1 MATRRSRLQIRPNLG
16 PRVVTKPPQSDNE
29 KAKEKSQESIKSPI
43 RSISNTSKNLTK
55 DPEPNENKKPD
66 KNVVE
71 VQTTHDEVKSKDK
84 TKPEVE
90 EEVMSPKGQKPQYT
104 ALRAKIKAKPN
115 LSLAGKPKRTTEDSQ
130 PKCPSSPLKSPRP
143 NIPTPSLKS
152 PPPRPSFPSCPSPVK
167 HIPSVSRTDITKSTE
182 DKEEKSEKPK
192 QTRRHTKVD
201 IPKDAPLDKTSMKM
215 SDLIF
220 WNPNRNFMSTQN
232 KPEKSAKTANKM
244 DEEEPVVNPLLQATE
259 EEAKVDEGEEEPG
272 EGEGEGEEE
281 EAMPVPQVK
290 IGPDGSLIINEES
303 LVVNT
308 KKTVVEEETEAI
320 DESENTTTYA
330 SFRKP
335 QVRQIWSKQ
344 ETEKFY
350 YALSSIGTDFTLMLK
365 VFPNKTRADLKK
377 KFVKEDREN
386 RSKIEKAFRE
396 RKPFDMEVFKQLD
409 EMVEKEKQDK
419 QKEKEKAR
427 KSRGKNVESV
437 DDKASTSSSTV
448 SVRRSKRKTAERGK
462 YFDYSDDEIEDDEE
476 DFVREKPTPAKHPKW
491 TSKKTAQGAK
501 GGNSVAGQYSALKE
515 SEIAQA
521 IGDADEVNS
530 GQGPLILVYNKPED
544 PAGETVIHVYRLQ
557 PQFSHLVENSN
568 GQPIIV
574 DGSDFQLMEDS
585 GQKSKSILTLQG
597 KTSESALR
605 GASELPSQFMAS
617 DSDQVTEVN
626 ISEGGKSDEPQ
637 PQVFIPQ
644 NVMTLANEISQ
655 GLPQEQEISSSE
667 GFSGV
672 HQDSS
677 GENFVNEQVV
687 EEQGPVQVE
696 TEVNFQPVT
705 VKELMETESWSDGA
719 VNTGRLVEQKVCVEQ
734 ISTYIDVNITKEDT

>member
-16 PRVVTKPPQSDNE
+16 PRVGTKPPQADSE
-29 KAKEKSQESIKSPI
+29 KAKEKSQDTIKSPV
-43 RSISNTSKNLTK
+43 RSISNITKNLTK

-71 VQTTHDEVKSKDK
+71 VQTTLDEVKCKDK
-84 TKPEVE
+84 INTEDE
-90 EEVMSPKGQKPQYT
+90 EAVGSPKGQKPQYT

-115 LSLAGKPKRTTEDSQ
+115 LSLAGKPRRTTEDPQ

-143 NIPTPSLKS
+143 IIPTPSLKS
-152 PPPRPSFPSCPSPVK
+152 PTPRPNYPSCPSPVK
-167 HIPSVSRTDITKSTE
+167 HVPNVPRTDITKSTE
-182 DKEEKSEKPK
+182 DKEEKTEKPK

-220 WNPNRNFMSTQN
+220 WNPNRNFMSIQN
-232 KPEKSAKTANKM
+232 KPEKSTKTANKKD
-244 DEEEPVVNPLLQATE
+244 DEEPIVNPLLQATE
-259 EEAKVDEGEEEPG
+259 EEARVDEGEEEPG
-272 EGEGEGEEE
+272 EGEGEE

-308 KKTVVEEETEAI
+308 NKPVVEEDTEAI
-320 DESENTTTYA
+320 DETENTTTYA

-386 RSKIEKAFRE
+386 RLKIEKAFRE

-409 EMVEKEKQDK
+409 ELVEKEKQDK
-419 QKEKEKAR
+419 QKEKRKAR
-427 KSRGKNVESV
+427 KSRGKNVESM
-437 DDKASTSSSTV
+437 DDKSSTSSTT
-448 SVRRSKRKTAERGK
+448 SVRRSKRKTAGSGK
-462 YFDYSDDEIEDDEE
+462 YFDYSNDEMEDDEE
-476 DFVREKPTPAKHPKW
+476 DFVKEKPTPAKHPKW
-491 TSKKTAQGAK
+491 NTKKTGQGAK
-501 GGNSVAGQYSALKE
+501 GGNSVAGQYSALNE

-521 IGDADEVNS
+521 IGDTNEVNS

-574 DGSDFQLMEDS
+574 DGNNFQLMEDS
-585 GQKSKSILTLQG
+585 GQKSQSIMTLQG

-605 GASELPSQFMAS
+605 GVSELPPQFLAS
-617 DSDQVTEVN
+617 DTDQVTEVD
-626 ISEGGKSDEPQ
+626 ISEDGAPGEPQ

-655 GLPQEQEISSSE
+655 CPSQEQEITLSE
-667 GFSGV
+667 EFSQV

-677 GENFVNEQVV
+677 DEKFVSGQV
-687 EEQGPVQVE
+687 EEAQGPVQLE

-705 VKELMETESWSDGA
+705 VRELMETGSWNNGA
-719 VNTGRLVEQKVCVEQ
+719 VNTGKVIEQRVCVEQ
-734 ISTYIDVNITKEDT
+734 ISTYIDVNIIKEDT

>member
-16 PRVVTKPPQSDNE
+16 PRVGTKPPQADSE
-29 KAKEKSQESIKSPI
+29 KAKEKSQETIKSPV
-43 RSISNTSKNLTK
+43 RSLSNITKNLTK
-55 DPEPNENKKPD
+55 DPEPNENQKPD

-71 VQTTHDEVKSKDK
+71 VQTTHNEVKCKDK
-84 TKPEVE
+84 INTEVE
-90 EEVMSPKGQKPQYT
+90 ETVGSPKGQKPQYT

-115 LSLAGKPKRTTEDSQ
+115 LSLAGKPRRTTEDPQ

-143 NIPTPSLKS
+143 SIPTPSLKS
-152 PPPRPSFPSCPSPVK
+152 PPPRPNYPSCPSPVK
-167 HIPSVSRTDITKSTE
+167 HVPNVPRTDIAKSTE
-182 DKEEKSEKPK
+182 DKEERTEKPK
-192 QTRRHTKVD
+192 QTRKHTKVD

-232 KPEKSAKTANKM
+232 KPEKSTKTANKK

-259 EEAKVDEGEEEPG
+259 EEARVDEGEEELG
-272 EGEGEGEEE
+272 EGEVEGEE

-308 KKTVVEEETEAI
+308 KKPVVEEDTEAI
-320 DESENTTTYA
+320 DETENTTTYA

-386 RSKIEKAFRE
+386 RLKIEKAFRE

-409 EMVEKEKQDK
+409 ELVEKEKQDK
-419 QKEKEKAR
+419 QKEKQKAR
-427 KSRGKNVESV
+427 KSRGKHVESV
-437 DDKASTSSSTV
+437 DDKSSTSSTT
-448 SVRRSKRKTAERGK
+448 SVRRSKRKTAGQGK
-462 YFDYSDDEIEDDEE
+462 YFDYSNDEMEDDEE
-476 DFVREKPTPAKHPKW
+476 DFVKEKPTPAKHPKW
-491 TSKKTAQGAK
+491 NSKKTGQGAK
-501 GGNSVAGQYSALKE
+501 GGNTAAGQYSALNE
-515 SEIAQA
+515 LEIAQA
-521 IGDADEVNS
+521 IGDANEVNS

-574 DGSDFQLMEDS
+574 DGNDFQLMEDS
-585 GQKSKSILTLQG
+585 GQKSQSIMTLQG

-605 GASELPSQFMAS
+605 GASELPPQFLAS
-617 DSDQVTEVN
+617 DTDQVTEVD
-626 ISEGGKSDEPQ
+626 ISEDGAPSEPQ

-655 GLPQEQEISSSE
+655 CQSQEQEISLSE
-667 GFSGV
+667 EFSEV
-672 HQDSS
+672 HQDSID
-677 GENFVNEQVV
+677 EKFVSEQVE
-687 EEQGPVQVE
+687 EEQGPVQLE
-696 TEVNFQPVT
+696 AEVNFQPVT
-705 VKELMETESWSDGA
+705 VKELMETGSWNNGA
-719 VNTGRLVEQKVCVEQ
+719 VNTGKVIEQKVCVEQ
-734 ISTYIDVNITKEDT
+734 ISTYIDVNIIKEDT

>member
-16 PRVVTKPPQSDNE
+16 PRVGTKPPQADNE
-29 KAKEKSQESIKSPI
+29 KAKEKSQETIKSPV
-43 RSISNTSKNLTK
+43 RSLSNITKNLTK
-55 DPEPNENKKPD
+55 DPEPNENQKPD

-71 VQTTHDEVKSKDK
+71 VQTTHNEVKCKDK
-84 TKPEVE
+84 INTEVE
-90 EEVMSPKGQKPQYT
+90 EAIGSPKGQKPQYT

-115 LSLAGKPKRTTEDSQ
+115 LSLAGKPRRTTEDTQ

-143 NIPTPSLKS
+143 SIHTPSLKS
-152 PPPRPSFPSCPSPVK
+152 PPPRPNYPSCPSPVK
-167 HIPSVSRTDITKSTE
+167 HVPNVPRTDITKSTE
-182 DKEEKSEKPK
+182 DKEERTEKPK
-192 QTRRHTKVD
+192 QTRKHTKVD

-232 KPEKSAKTANKM
+232 KPEKSTKTANKK

-259 EEAKVDEGEEEPG
+259 EEARVDEGEEEPV
-272 EGEGEGEEE
+272 EGEVEGEE

-308 KKTVVEEETEAI
+308 KKPVVEEDTDAI
-320 DESENTTTYA
+320 DETENTTTYA

-335 QVRQIWSKQ
+335 QTRQIWSKQ

-386 RSKIEKAFRE
+386 RLKIEKAFRE

-409 EMVEKEKQDK
+409 ELVEKEKQDK
-419 QKEKEKAR
+419 QKEKQKAR

-437 DDKASTSSSTV
+437 NDKSSTSSTTT
-448 SVRRSKRKTAERGK
+448 VRRSKRKTAGSGK
-462 YFDYSDDEIEDDEE
+462 YFDYSNDAMEDDEE
-476 DFVREKPTPAKHPKW
+476 DFVKEKPTPAKHPKW
-491 TSKKTAQGAK
+491 NSKKTGQGAK
-501 GGNSVAGQYSALKE
+501 GGNTVAGQYSALNE

-521 IGDADEVNS
+521 IGNANEVNS

-574 DGSDFQLMEDS
+574 DGNDFQLMEDS
-585 GQKSKSILTLQG
+585 GQKSQSIMTLQG

-605 GASELPSQFMAS
+605 GVSELPPQFLAS
-617 DSDQVTEVN
+617 DTDQVTEVD
-626 ISEGGKSDEPQ
+626 ISEDGAPGEPQ

-644 NVMTLANEISQ
+644 NVMTLANEVSQ
-655 GLPQEQEISSSE
+655 CPSQEQEISLSE
-667 GFSGV
+667 EFSEV

-677 GENFVNEQVV
+677 DEKFVSEQVD
-687 EEQGPVQVE
+687 EEQVPVQLE
-696 TEVNFQPVT
+696 AEVNFQPVT
-705 VKELMETESWSDGA
+705 VKELMETGSWNNGA
-719 VNTGRLVEQKVCVEQ
+719 VNTGKVVEQKVCVEQ
-734 ISTYIDVNITKEDT
+734 ISTYIDVNIIKEDT

>member
-16 PRVVTKPPQSDNE
+16 PRVGTKPPQADNE
-29 KAKEKSQESIKSPI
+29 KAKEKSQETIKSPV
-43 RSISNTSKNLTK
+43 RSLSNITKNLTK
-55 DPEPNENKKPD
+55 DPEPNENQKPD

-71 VQTTHDEVKSKDK
+71 VQTTHNEVKCKDK
-84 TKPEVE
+84 INTEVE
-90 EEVMSPKGQKPQYT
+90 EAIGSPKGQKPQYT

-115 LSLAGKPKRTTEDSQ
+115 LSLAGKPRRTTEDTQ

-143 NIPTPSLKS
+143 SIHTPSLKS
-152 PPPRPSFPSCPSPVK
+152 PPPRPNYPSCPSPVK
-167 HIPSVSRTDITKSTE
+167 HVPNVPRTDITKSTE
-182 DKEEKSEKPK
+182 DKEERTEKPK
-192 QTRRHTKVD
+192 QTRKHTKVD

-232 KPEKSAKTANKM
+232 KPEKSTKTANKK

-259 EEAKVDEGEEEPG
+259 EEARVDEGEEEPV
-272 EGEGEGEEE
+272 EGEVEGEE

-308 KKTVVEEETEAI
+308 KKPVVEEDTDAI
-320 DESENTTTYA
+320 DETENTTTYA

-335 QVRQIWSKQ
+335 QTRQIWSKQ

-386 RSKIEKAFRE
+386 RLKIEKAFRE

-409 EMVEKEKQDK
+409 ELVEKEKQDK
-419 QKEKEKAR
+419 QKEKQKAR

-437 DDKASTSSSTV
+437 NDKSSTSSTTT
-448 SVRRSKRKTAERGK
+448 VRRSKRKTAGSGK
-462 YFDYSDDEIEDDEE
+462 YFDYSNDAMEDDVE
-476 DFVREKPTPAKHPKW
+476 DFVKEKPTPAKHPKW
-491 TSKKTAQGAK
+491 NSKKTGQGAK
-501 GGNSVAGQYSALKE
+501 GGNTVAGQYSALNE

-521 IGDADEVNS
+521 IGNANEVNS

-574 DGSDFQLMEDS
+574 DGNDFQLMEDS
-585 GQKSKSILTLQG
+585 GQKSQSIMTLQG

-605 GASELPSQFMAS
+605 GVSELPPQFLAS
-617 DSDQVTEVN
+617 DTDQVTEVD
-626 ISEGGKSDEPQ
+626 ISEDGAPGEPQ

-655 GLPQEQEISSSE
+655 CPSQEQEISLSE
-667 GFSGV
+667 EFSEV

-677 GENFVNEQVV
+677 DEKFVSEQVD
-687 EEQGPVQVE
+687 EEQVPVQLE
-696 TEVNFQPVT
+696 AEVNFQPVT
-705 VKELMETESWSDGA
+705 VKELMETGSWNNGA
-719 VNTGRLVEQKVCVEQ
+719 VNTGKVVEQKVCVEQ
-734 ISTYIDVNITKEDT
+734 ISTYIDVNIIKEDT

>member
-16 PRVVTKPPQSDNE
+16 PRVGTKPPQADSE
-29 KAKEKSQESIKSPI
+29 KAKEKSQDTIKSPV
-43 RSISNTSKNLTK
+43 RSLSNITKNLTK

-66 KNVVE
+66 KNFVE
-71 VQTTHDEVKSKDK
+71 VQTTLDEVKCKDK
-84 TKPEVE
+84 INTEDE
-90 EEVMSPKGQKPQYT
+90 EAVGSPKGQKPQYT

-115 LSLAGKPKRTTEDSQ
+115 LSLAGKPRRTTEDPQ

-143 NIPTPSLKS
+143 IIPTPSLKS
-152 PPPRPSFPSCPSPVK
+152 PTPRPNYPSCPSPVK
-167 HIPSVSRTDITKSTE
+167 HVPNVPRTDITKSTE
-182 DKEEKSEKPK
+182 DKEEKTEKPK

-220 WNPNRNFMSTQN
+220 WNPNRNFMSIQN
-232 KPEKSAKTANKM
+232 KPEKSTKTANKKE
-244 DEEEPVVNPLLQATE
+244 DEELIVNPLLQATE
-259 EEAKVDEGEEEPG
+259 EEARVDEGEEEPG
-272 EGEGEGEEE
+272 EGEGEE

-308 KKTVVEEETEAI
+308 NKPVVEEDTEAI
-320 DESENTTTYA
+320 DETENTTTYA

-386 RSKIEKAFRE
+386 RLKIEKAFRE

-409 EMVEKEKQDK
+409 ELVEKEKQDK
-419 QKEKEKAR
+419 QKEKRKAR
-427 KSRGKNVESV
+427 KSRGKNVESM
-437 DDKASTSSSTV
+437 DDKSSTSSTT
-448 SVRRSKRKTAERGK
+448 SVRRSKRKTAGSGK
-462 YFDYSDDEIEDDEE
+462 YFDYSNDEMEDDEE
-476 DFVREKPTPAKHPKW
+476 DFVKEKPTPAKHPKW
-491 TSKKTAQGAK
+491 NTKKTGQGAK
-501 GGNSVAGQYSALKE
+501 GGNSVAGQYSALNE

-521 IGDADEVNS
+521 IGDTNEVNS

-574 DGSDFQLMEDS
+574 DGNNFQLMEDS
-585 GQKSKSILTLQG
+585 GQKSQSIMTLQG

-605 GASELPSQFMAS
+605 GVSELPPQFLAS
-617 DSDQVTEVN
+617 DTDQVTEVD
-626 ISEGGKSDEPQ
+626 ISEDGAPSEPQ

-655 GLPQEQEISSSE
+655 CPSQEQEITLSE
-667 GFSGV
+667 EFSQV

-677 GENFVNEQVV
+677 DEKFVSGQV
-687 EEQGPVQVE
+687 EEAQGPVQLE

-705 VKELMETESWSDGA
+705 VRELMETGSWNNGA
-719 VNTGRLVEQKVCVEQ
+719 VNTGKVIEQKVCVEQ
-734 ISTYIDVNITKEDT
+734 ISTYIDVNIIKEDT

>member
-16 PRVVTKPPQSDNE
+16 PRVGTKPPQADSE
-29 KAKEKSQESIKSPI
+29 KAKEKSQDTIKSPV
-43 RSISNTSKNLTK
+43 RSLSNITKNLTK

-71 VQTTHDEVKSKDK
+71 VQTTLDEVKCKDK
-84 TKPEVE
+84 INTEDE
-90 EEVMSPKGQKPQYT
+90 EAVGSPKGQKPQYT

-115 LSLAGKPKRTTEDSQ
+115 LSLAGKPRRTTEDPQ

-143 NIPTPSLKS
+143 IIPTPSLKS
-152 PPPRPSFPSCPSPVK
+152 PTPRPNYPSCPSPVK
-167 HIPSVSRTDITKSTE
+167 HVPIVPRTDITKSTE
-182 DKEEKSEKPK
+182 DKEEKTEKPK

-220 WNPNRNFMSTQN
+220 WNPNRNFMSIQN
-232 KPEKSAKTANKM
+232 KPEKSTKTANKKE
-244 DEEEPVVNPLLQATE
+244 DEELIVNPLLQATE
-259 EEAKVDEGEEEPG
+259 EEARVDEGEEEPG
-272 EGEGEGEEE
+272 EGEGEE

-308 KKTVVEEETEAI
+308 NKPVVEEDTEAI
-320 DESENTTTYA
+320 DETENTTTYA

-386 RSKIEKAFRE
+386 RLKIEKAFRE

-409 EMVEKEKQDK
+409 ELVEKEKQDK
-419 QKEKEKAR
+419 QKEKQKAR
-427 KSRGKNVESV
+427 KSRGKNVESM
-437 DDKASTSSSTV
+437 DDKSSTSSTT
-448 SVRRSKRKTAERGK
+448 SVRRSKRKTAGSGK
-462 YFDYSDDEIEDDEE
+462 YFDYSNDEMEDDEE
-476 DFVREKPTPAKHPKW
+476 DFVKEKPTPAKHPKW
-491 TSKKTAQGAK
+491 NTKKTGQGAK
-501 GGNSVAGQYSALKE
+501 GGNSVAGQYSALNE

-521 IGDADEVNS
+521 IGDTNEVNS

-574 DGSDFQLMEDS
+574 DGNNFQLMEDS
-585 GQKSKSILTLQG
+585 GQKSQSIMTLQG

-605 GASELPSQFMAS
+605 GVSELPPQFLAS
-617 DSDQVTEVN
+617 DTDQVTEVD
-626 ISEGGKSDEPQ
+626 ISEDGAPGEPQ

-655 GLPQEQEISSSE
+655 CPSQEQEITLSE
-667 GFSGV
+667 EFSQV

-677 GENFVNEQVV
+677 DEKFVSGQV
-687 EEQGPVQVE
+687 EEAQGSVQLE

-705 VKELMETESWSDGA
+705 VRELMETGSWNNGA
-719 VNTGRLVEQKVCVEQ
+719 VNTGKVIEQRVCVEQ
-734 ISTYIDVNITKEDT
+734 ISTYIDVNIIKEDT

>member
-16 PRVVTKPPQSDNE
+16 PRVGTKPPQADSE
-29 KAKEKSQESIKSPI
+29 KAKEKSQDTIKSPV
-43 RSISNTSKNLTK
+43 RSLSNITKNLTK

-71 VQTTHDEVKSKDK
+71 VQTTLDEVKCKDK
-84 TKPEVE
+84 INTEDE
-90 EEVMSPKGQKPQYT
+90 EAVGSPKGQKPQYT

-115 LSLAGKPKRTTEDSQ
+115 LSLAGKPRRTTEDPQ

-143 NIPTPSLKS
+143 IIPTPSLKS
-152 PPPRPSFPSCPSPVK
+152 PTPRPNYPSCPSPVK
-167 HIPSVSRTDITKSTE
+167 HVPNVPRTDITKSTE
-182 DKEEKSEKPK
+182 DKEEKTEKPK

-220 WNPNRNFMSTQN
+220 WNPNRNFMSIQN
-232 KPEKSAKTANKM
+232 KPEKSTKTANKKE
-244 DEEEPVVNPLLQATE
+244 DEELIVNPLLQATE
-259 EEAKVDEGEEEPG
+259 EEARVDEGEEEPG
-272 EGEGEGEEE
+272 EGEGEE

-308 KKTVVEEETEAI
+308 NKPVVEEDTEAI
-320 DESENTTTYA
+320 DETENTTTYA

-386 RSKIEKAFRE
+386 RLKIEKAFRE

-409 EMVEKEKQDK
+409 ELVEKEKQDK
-419 QKEKEKAR
+419 QKEKQKAR
-427 KSRGKNVESV
+427 KSRGKNVESM
-437 DDKASTSSSTV
+437 DDKSSTSSTT
-448 SVRRSKRKTAERGK
+448 SVRRSKRKTAGSGK
-462 YFDYSDDEIEDDEE
+462 YFDYSNDEMEDDEE
-476 DFVREKPTPAKHPKW
+476 DFVKEKPTPAKHPKW
-491 TSKKTAQGAK
+491 NTKKTGQGAK
-501 GGNSVAGQYSALKE
+501 GGNSVAGQYSALNE

-521 IGDADEVNS
+521 IGDTNEVNS

-574 DGSDFQLMEDS
+574 DGNNFQLMEDS
-585 GQKSKSILTLQG
+585 GQKSQSIMTLQG

-605 GASELPSQFMAS
+605 GVSELPPQFLAS
-617 DSDQVTEVN
+617 DTDQVTEVD
-626 ISEGGKSDEPQ
+626 ISEDGAPGEPQ

-655 GLPQEQEISSSE
+655 CPSQEQEITLSE
-667 GFSGV
+667 EFSQV

-677 GENFVNEQVV
+677 DEKFVSGQV
-687 EEQGPVQVE
+687 EEAQGSVQLE

-705 VKELMETESWSDGA
+705 VRELMETGSWNNGA
-719 VNTGRLVEQKVCVEQ
+719 VNTGKVIEQKVCVEQ
-734 ISTYIDVNITKEDT
+734 ISTYIDVNIIKEDT

>member
-16 PRVVTKPPQSDNE
+16 PRVGTKPPQADNE
-29 KAKEKSQESIKSPI
+29 KAKEKSQETIKSPV
-43 RSISNTSKNLTK
+43 RSLSNITKNLTK
-55 DPEPNENKKPD
+55 DPEPNENQKPD

-71 VQTTHDEVKSKDK
+71 VQTTHNEVKCKDK
-84 TKPEVE
+84 INTEVE
-90 EEVMSPKGQKPQYT
+90 EAIGSPKGQKPQYT

-115 LSLAGKPKRTTEDSQ
+115 LSLAGKPRRTTEDTQ

-143 NIPTPSLKS
+143 SIHTPSLKS
-152 PPPRPSFPSCPSPVK
+152 PPPRPNYPSCPSPVK
-167 HIPSVSRTDITKSTE
+167 HVPNVPRTDITKSTE
-182 DKEEKSEKPK
+182 DKEERTEKPK
-192 QTRRHTKVD
+192 QTRKHTKVD
-201 IPKDAPLDKTSMKM
+201 ISKDAPLDKTSMKM

-232 KPEKSAKTANKM
+232 KPEKSTKTANKK

-259 EEAKVDEGEEEPG
+259 EEARVDEGEEEPV
-272 EGEGEGEEE
+272 EGEVEGEE

-308 KKTVVEEETEAI
+308 KKPVVEEDTDAI
-320 DESENTTTYA
+320 DETENTTTYA

-335 QVRQIWSKQ
+335 QTRQIWSKQ

-386 RSKIEKAFRE
+386 RLKIEKAFRE

-409 EMVEKEKQDK
+409 ELVEKEKQDK
-419 QKEKEKAR
+419 QKEKQKAR
-427 KSRGKNVESV
+427 KSKGKNVESV
-437 DDKASTSSSTV
+437 DDKSSTSSTTT
-448 SVRRSKRKTAERGK
+448 VRRSKRKTAGSGK
-462 YFDYSDDEIEDDEE
+462 YFDYSNDAMEDDEE
-476 DFVREKPTPAKHPKW
+476 DFVKEKPTPAKHPKW
-491 TSKKTAQGAK
+491 NSKKTGQGAK
-501 GGNSVAGQYSALKE
+501 GGNTVAGQYSALNE

-521 IGDADEVNS
+521 IGNANEVNS

-574 DGSDFQLMEDS
+574 DGNDFQLMEDS
-585 GQKSKSILTLQG
+585 GQKSQSIMTLQG

-605 GASELPSQFMAS
+605 GVSELPPQFLAS
-617 DSDQVTEVN
+617 DTDQVTEVD
-626 ISEGGKSDEPQ
+626 ISEDGAPGEPQ

-644 NVMTLANEISQ
+644 NVMTLANEVSQ
-655 GLPQEQEISSSE
+655 CPSQEQEISLSE
-667 GFSGV
+667 EFSEV

-677 GENFVNEQVV
+677 DEKFVSEQVD
-687 EEQGPVQVE
+687 EEQVPVQLE
-696 TEVNFQPVT
+696 AEVNFQPVT
-705 VKELMETESWSDGA
+705 VKELMETGSWNNGA
-719 VNTGRLVEQKVCVEQ
+719 VNTGKVVEQKVCVEQ
-734 ISTYIDVNITKEDT
+734 ISTYIDVNIIKEDT

>member
-16 PRVVTKPPQSDNE
+16 PRVGTKPPQADSE
-29 KAKEKSQESIKSPI
+29 KAKEKSQDTIKSPV
-43 RSISNTSKNLTK
+43 RSLSNITKNLTK

-66 KNVVE
+66 KNFVE
-71 VQTTHDEVKSKDK
+71 VQTTLDEVKCKDK
-84 TKPEVE
+84 INTEDE
-90 EEVMSPKGQKPQYT
+90 EAVGSPKGQKPQYT

-115 LSLAGKPKRTTEDSQ
+115 LSLAGKPRRTTEDSQ

-143 NIPTPSLKS
+143 IIPTPSLKS
-152 PPPRPSFPSCPSPVK
+152 PTPRPNYPSCPSPVK
-167 HIPSVSRTDITKSTE
+167 HVPNVPRTDITKSTE
-182 DKEEKSEKPK
+182 DKEEKTEKPK

-220 WNPNRNFMSTQN
+220 WNPNRNFMSIQN
-232 KPEKSAKTANKM
+232 KPEKSTKTANKKD
-244 DEEEPVVNPLLQATE
+244 DEELIVNPLLQATE
-259 EEAKVDEGEEEPG
+259 EEARVDEGEEEPG
-272 EGEGEGEEE
+272 EGEGEE

-308 KKTVVEEETEAI
+308 NKPVVEEDTEAI
-320 DESENTTTYA
+320 DETENTTTYA

-386 RSKIEKAFRE
+386 RLKIEKAFRE

-409 EMVEKEKQDK
+409 ELVEKEKQDK
-419 QKEKEKAR
+419 QKEKQKAR

-437 DDKASTSSSTV
+437 DDKSSTSSTT
-448 SVRRSKRKTAERGK
+448 SVRRSKRKTAGSGK
-462 YFDYSDDEIEDDEE
+462 YFDYSNDEMEDDEE
-476 DFVREKPTPAKHPKW
+476 DFVKEKPTPAKHPKW
-491 TSKKTAQGAK
+491 NTKKTGQGAK
-501 GGNSVAGQYSALKE
+501 GGNSVAGQYSALNE

-521 IGDADEVNS
+521 IGDTNEVNS

-574 DGSDFQLMEDS
+574 DGNNFQLMEDS
-585 GQKSKSILTLQG
+585 GQKSQSIMTLQG

-605 GASELPSQFMAS
+605 GVSELPPQFLAS
-617 DSDQVTEVN
+617 DTDQVTEVD
-626 ISEGGKSDEPQ
+626 ISEDGAPGEPQ

-655 GLPQEQEISSSE
+655 CPSQEQEITLSE
-667 GFSGV
+667 EFSQV

-677 GENFVNEQVV
+677 DEKFVSGQV
-687 EEQGPVQVE
+687 EEAQGSVQLE

-705 VKELMETESWSDGA
+705 VRELMETGSWNNGA
-719 VNTGRLVEQKVCVEQ
+719 VNTGNVIEQRVCVEQ
-734 ISTYIDVNITKEDT
+734 ISTYIDVNIIKEDT

>member
-16 PRVVTKPPQSDNE
+16 PRVGTKPPQADNE
-29 KAKEKSQESIKSPI
+29 KAKEKSQETIKSPV
-43 RSISNTSKNLTK
+43 RSLSNITKNLTK
-55 DPEPNENKKPD
+55 DPEPNENQKPD

-71 VQTTHDEVKSKDK
+71 VQTTHNEVKCKDK
-84 TKPEVE
+84 INTEVE
-90 EEVMSPKGQKPQYT
+90 EAIGSPKGQKPQYT

-115 LSLAGKPKRTTEDSQ
+115 LSLAGKPRRTTEDTQ

-143 NIPTPSLKS
+143 SIHTPSLKS
-152 PPPRPSFPSCPSPVK
+152 PPPRPNYPSCPSPVK
-167 HIPSVSRTDITKSTE
+167 HVPNVPRTDITKSTE
-182 DKEEKSEKPK
+182 DKEERTEKPK
-192 QTRRHTKVD
+192 QTRKHTKVD
-201 IPKDAPLDKTSMKM
+201 ISKDAPLDKTSMKM

-232 KPEKSAKTANKM
+232 KPEKSTKTANKK

-259 EEAKVDEGEEEPG
+259 EEARVDEGEEEPV
-272 EGEGEGEEE
+272 EGEVEGEE

-308 KKTVVEEETEAI
+308 KKPVVEEDTDAI
-320 DESENTTTYA
+320 DETENTTTYA

-335 QVRQIWSKQ
+335 QTRQIWSKQ

-386 RSKIEKAFRE
+386 RLKIEKAFRE

-409 EMVEKEKQDK
+409 ELVEKEKQDK
-419 QKEKEKAR
+419 QKEKQKAR

-437 DDKASTSSSTV
+437 DDKSSTSSTTT
-448 SVRRSKRKTAERGK
+448 VRRSKRKTAGSGK
-462 YFDYSDDEIEDDEE
+462 YFDYSNDAMEDDEE
-476 DFVREKPTPAKHPKW
+476 DFVKEKPTPAKHPKW
-491 TSKKTAQGAK
+491 NSKKTGQGAK
-501 GGNSVAGQYSALKE
+501 GGNTVAGQYSALNE

-521 IGDADEVNS
+521 IGNANEVNS

-574 DGSDFQLMEDS
+574 DGNDFQLMEDS
-585 GQKSKSILTLQG
+585 GQKSQSIMTLQG

-605 GASELPSQFMAS
+605 GVSELPPQFLAS
-617 DSDQVTEVN
+617 DTDQVTEVD
-626 ISEGGKSDEPQ
+626 ISEDGAPGEPQ

-644 NVMTLANEISQ
+644 NVMTLANEVSQ
-655 GLPQEQEISSSE
+655 CPSQEQEISLSE
-667 GFSGV
+667 EFSEV

-677 GENFVNEQVV
+677 DEKFVSEQVD
-687 EEQGPVQVE
+687 EEQVPVQLE
-696 TEVNFQPVT
+696 AEVNFQPVT
-705 VKELMETESWSDGA
+705 VKELMETGSWNNGA
-719 VNTGRLVEQKVCVEQ
+719 VNTGKVVEQKVCVEQ
-734 ISTYIDVNITKEDT
+734 ISTYIDVNIIKEDT

>member
-16 PRVVTKPPQSDNE
+16 PRVGTKPPQADSE
-29 KAKEKSQESIKSPI
+29 KAKEKSQETIKSPV
-43 RSISNTSKNLTK
+43 RSLSNITKNLTK
-55 DPEPNENKKPD
+55 DPEPNENQKPD

-71 VQTTHDEVKSKDK
+71 VQTTHNEVKCKDK
-84 TKPEVE
+84 INNEVE
-90 EEVMSPKGQKPQYT
+90 EAVGSPKGQKPQYT

-115 LSLAGKPKRTTEDSQ
+115 LSLAGKPRRTTEDPQ

-143 NIPTPSLKS
+143 SIPTPSLKS
-152 PPPRPSFPSCPSPVK
+152 PPPRPNYPSCPSPVK
-167 HIPSVSRTDITKSTE
+167 HVPNVPRTDITKSTE
-182 DKEEKSEKPK
+182 DKEERTEKPK
-192 QTRRHTKVD
+192 QTRKHTKVD

-232 KPEKSAKTANKM
+232 KPEKSTKTANKK

-259 EEAKVDEGEEEPG
+259 EEARVDEGEEELG
-272 EGEGEGEEE
+272 EGEVEDEE

-308 KKTVVEEETEAI
+308 KKPVVEEDTEAI
-320 DESENTTTYA
+320 DETENTTTYA

-386 RSKIEKAFRE
+386 RLKIEKAFRE

-409 EMVEKEKQDK
+409 ELVEKEKQDK
-419 QKEKEKAR
+419 QKEKQKAR
-427 KSRGKNVESV
+427 RSRGKHVESV
-437 DDKASTSSSTV
+437 DDKSSTSSTT
-448 SVRRSKRKTAERGK
+448 SVRRSKRKTAGQGK
-462 YFDYSDDEIEDDEE
+462 YFDYSNDEMEDDEE
-476 DFVREKPTPAKHPKW
+476 DFVKEKPTPAKHPKW
-491 TSKKTAQGAK
+491 NSKKTGQGAK
-501 GGNSVAGQYSALKE
+501 GGNTAAGQYSALNE

-521 IGDADEVNS
+521 IGDANEVNS

-574 DGSDFQLMEDS
+574 DGNDFQLMEDS
-585 GQKSKSILTLQG
+585 GQKSQSIMTLQG

-605 GASELPSQFMAS
+605 GASELPPQFLAS
-617 DSDQVTEVN
+617 DTDQVTEVD
-626 ISEGGKSDEPQ
+626 ISEDGAPSEPQ

-655 GLPQEQEISSSE
+655 CQSQEQEISLSE
-667 GFSGV
+667 FSEV
-672 HQDSS
+672 HQDSID
-677 GENFVNEQVV
+677 EKFVSEQVE
-687 EEQGPVQVE
+687 EEQGPVQLE
-696 TEVNFQPVT
+696 AEVNFQPVT
-705 VKELMETESWSDGA
+705 VKELMETGSWNNGA
-719 VNTGRLVEQKVCVEQ
+719 VNTGKVIEQKVCVEQ
-734 ISTYIDVNITKEDT
+734 ISTYIDVNIIKEDT

>member
-16 PRVVTKPPQSDNE
+16 PRVGTKPPQADNE
-29 KAKEKSQESIKSPI
+29 KAKEKSQETIKSPV
-43 RSISNTSKNLTK
+43 RSLSNITKNLTK
-55 DPEPNENKKPD
+55 DPEPNENQKPD

-71 VQTTHDEVKSKDK
+71 VQTTHNEVKCKDK
-84 TKPEVE
+84 INTEVE
-90 EEVMSPKGQKPQYT
+90 EAIGSPKGQKPQYT

-115 LSLAGKPKRTTEDSQ
+115 LSLAGKPRRTTEDTQ

-143 NIPTPSLKS
+143 SIHTPSLKS
-152 PPPRPSFPSCPSPVK
+152 PPPRPNYPSCPSPVK
-167 HIPSVSRTDITKSTE
+167 HVPNVPRTDITKSTE
-182 DKEEKSEKPK
+182 DKEERTEKPK
-192 QTRRHTKVD
+192 QTRKHTKVD

-232 KPEKSAKTANKM
+232 KPEKSTKTANKK

-259 EEAKVDEGEEEPG
+259 EEARVDEGEEEPV
-272 EGEGEGEEE
+272 EGEVEGEE

-308 KKTVVEEETEAI
+308 KKPVVEEDTDAI
-320 DESENTTTYA
+320 DETENTTTYA

-335 QVRQIWSKQ
+335 QTRQIWSKQ

-386 RSKIEKAFRE
+386 RLKIEKAFRE

-409 EMVEKEKQDK
+409 ELVEKEKQDK
-419 QKEKEKAR
+419 QKEKQKAR

-437 DDKASTSSSTV
+437 DDKSSTSSTTT
-448 SVRRSKRKTAERGK
+448 VRRSKRKTAGSGK
-462 YFDYSDDEIEDDEE
+462 YFDYSNDAMEDDEE
-476 DFVREKPTPAKHPKW
+476 DFVKEKPTPAKHPKW
-491 TSKKTAQGAK
+491 NSKKTGQGAK
-501 GGNSVAGQYSALKE
+501 GGNTVAGQYSALNE

-521 IGDADEVNS
+521 IGNANEVNS

-574 DGSDFQLMEDS
+574 DGNDFQLMEDS
-585 GQKSKSILTLQG
+585 GQKSQSIMTLQG

-605 GASELPSQFMAS
+605 GVSELPPQFLAS
-617 DSDQVTEVN
+617 DTDQVTEVD
-626 ISEGGKSDEPQ
+626 ISEDGAPGEPQ

-644 NVMTLANEISQ
+644 NVMTLANEVSQ
-655 GLPQEQEISSSE
+655 CPSQEQEISLSE
-667 GFSGV
+667 EFSEV

-677 GENFVNEQVV
+677 DEKFVSEQVD
-687 EEQGPVQVE
+687 EEQVPVQLE
-696 TEVNFQPVT
+696 AEVNFQPVT
-705 VKELMETESWSDGA
+705 VKELMETGSWNNGA
-719 VNTGRLVEQKVCVEQ
+719 VNTGKVVEQKVCVEQ
-734 ISTYIDVNITKEDT
+734 ISTYIDVNIIKEDT

>member
-16 PRVVTKPPQSDNE
+16 PRVGTKPPQADNE
-29 KAKEKSQESIKSPI
+29 KAKEKSQETIKSPV
-43 RSISNTSKNLTK
+43 RSLSNITKNLTK
-55 DPEPNENKKPD
+55 DPEPNENQKPD

-71 VQTTHDEVKSKDK
+71 VQTTHNEVKCKDK
-84 TKPEVE
+84 INTEVE
-90 EEVMSPKGQKPQYT
+90 EAIGSPKGQKPQYT

-115 LSLAGKPKRTTEDSQ
+115 LSLAGKPRRTTEDTH

-143 NIPTPSLKS
+143 SIHTPSLKS
-152 PPPRPSFPSCPSPVK
+152 PPPRPNYPSCPSPVK
-167 HIPSVSRTDITKSTE
+167 HVPNVPRTDITKSTE
-182 DKEEKSEKPK
+182 DKEERTEKPK
-192 QTRRHTKVD
+192 QTRKHTKVD

-232 KPEKSAKTANKM
+232 KPEKSTKTANKK
-244 DEEEPVVNPLLQATE
+244 DEEEPIVNPLLQATE
-259 EEAKVDEGEEEPG
+259 EEARVDEGEEEPV
-272 EGEGEGEEE
+272 EGEVEGEE

-308 KKTVVEEETEAI
+308 KKPVVEEDTDAI
-320 DESENTTTYA
+320 DETENTTTYA

-335 QVRQIWSKQ
+335 QTRQIWSKQ

-386 RSKIEKAFRE
+386 RLKIEKAFRE

-409 EMVEKEKQDK
+409 ELVEKEKQDK
-419 QKEKEKAR
+419 QKEKQKAR

-437 DDKASTSSSTV
+437 DDKSSTSSTTT
-448 SVRRSKRKTAERGK
+448 VRRSKRKTAGSGK
-462 YFDYSDDEIEDDEE
+462 YFDYSNDAMEDDEE
-476 DFVREKPTPAKHPKW
+476 DFVKEKPTPAKHPKW
-491 TSKKTAQGAK
+491 NSKKTGQGAK
-501 GGNSVAGQYSALKE
+501 GGNTVAGQYSALNE

-521 IGDADEVNS
+521 IGNANEVNS

-574 DGSDFQLMEDS
+574 DGNDFQLMEDS
-585 GQKSKSILTLQG
+585 GQKSQSIMTLQG

-605 GASELPSQFMAS
+605 GVSELPPQFLVS
-617 DSDQVTEVN
+617 DTDQVTEVD
-626 ISEGGKSDEPQ
+626 ISEDGAPGEPQ

-644 NVMTLANEISQ
+644 NVMTLANEVSQ
-655 GLPQEQEISSSE
+655 CPSQEQEISLSE
-667 GFSGV
+667 EFSEV

-677 GENFVNEQVV
+677 DEKFVSEQVD
-687 EEQGPVQVE
+687 EEQVPVQLE
-696 TEVNFQPVT
+696 AEVNFQPVT
-705 VKELMETESWSDGA
+705 VKELMETGSWNNGA
-719 VNTGRLVEQKVCVEQ
+719 VNTGKVVEQKVCVEQ
-734 ISTYIDVNITKEDT
+734 ISTYIDVNIIKEDT

>member
-16 PRVVTKPPQSDNE
+16 PRVGTKPPQADSE
-29 KAKEKSQESIKSPI
+29 KAKEKNQDTIKSPV
-43 RSISNTSKNLTK
+43 RSLSNITKNLTK

-71 VQTTHDEVKSKDK
+71 VQTTLDEVKCKDK
-84 TKPEVE
+84 INTEDE
-90 EEVMSPKGQKPQYT
+90 EAVGSPKGQKPQYT

-115 LSLAGKPKRTTEDSQ
+115 LSLAGKPRRTTEDPQ

-143 NIPTPSLKS
+143 IIPTPSLKS
-152 PPPRPSFPSCPSPVK
+152 PTPRPNYPSCPSPVK
-167 HIPSVSRTDITKSTE
+167 HVPNVPRTDITKSTE
-182 DKEEKSEKPK
+182 DKEEKTEKPK

-220 WNPNRNFMSTQN
+220 WNPNRNFMSIQN
-232 KPEKSAKTANKM
+232 KPEKSTKTANKKE
-244 DEEEPVVNPLLQATE
+244 DEELIVNPLLQATE
-259 EEAKVDEGEEEPG
+259 EEARVDEGEEEPG
-272 EGEGEGEEE
+272 EGEGEE

-308 KKTVVEEETEAI
+308 NKPVVEEDTEAI
-320 DESENTTTYA
+320 DETENTTTYA

-386 RSKIEKAFRE
+386 RLKIEKAFRE

-409 EMVEKEKQDK
+409 ELVEKEKQDK
-419 QKEKEKAR
+419 QKEKRKAR
-427 KSRGKNVESV
+427 KSRGKNVESL
-437 DDKASTSSSTV
+437 DDKSSTSSTT
-448 SVRRSKRKTAERGK
+448 SVRRSKRKTAGSGK
-462 YFDYSDDEIEDDEE
+462 YFDYSNDEMEDDEE
-476 DFVREKPTPAKHPKW
+476 DFVKEKPTPAKHPKW
-491 TSKKTAQGAK
+491 NTKKTGQGAK
-501 GGNSVAGQYSALKE
+501 GGNSVAGQYSALNE

-521 IGDADEVNS
+521 IGDTNEVNS

-574 DGSDFQLMEDS
+574 DGNNFQLMEDS
-585 GQKSKSILTLQG
+585 GQKSQSIMTLQG

-605 GASELPSQFMAS
+605 GVSELPPQFLAS
-617 DSDQVTEVN
+617 DTDQVTEVD
-626 ISEGGKSDEPQ
+626 ISEDGAPGEPQ

-655 GLPQEQEISSSE
+655 CPSQEQEITLSE
-667 GFSGV
+667 EFSQV

-677 GENFVNEQVV
+677 DEKFVSGQV
-687 EEQGPVQVE
+687 EEAQGSVQLE

-705 VKELMETESWSDGA
+705 VRELMETGSWNNGA
-719 VNTGRLVEQKVCVEQ
+719 VNTGKVIEQKVCVEQ
-734 ISTYIDVNITKEDT
+734 ISTYIDVNIIKEDT

>member
-16 PRVVTKPPQSDNE
+16 PRVGTKPPQADSE
-29 KAKEKSQESIKSPI
+29 KAKEKSQDTIKSPV
-43 RSISNTSKNLTK
+43 RSLSNITKNLTK

-66 KNVVE
+66 KNFVE
-71 VQTTHDEVKSKDK
+71 VQTTLDEVKCKDK
-84 TKPEVE
+84 INTEDE
-90 EEVMSPKGQKPQYT
+90 EAVGSPKGQKPQYT

-115 LSLAGKPKRTTEDSQ
+115 LSLAGKPRRTTEDPQ

-143 NIPTPSLKS
+143 IIPTPSLKS
-152 PPPRPSFPSCPSPVK
+152 PTPRPNYPSCPSPVK
-167 HIPSVSRTDITKSTE
+167 HVPNVPRTDITKSTE
-182 DKEEKSEKPK
+182 DKEEKTEKPK

-220 WNPNRNFMSTQN
+220 WNPNRNFMSIQN
-232 KPEKSAKTANKM
+232 KPEKSTKTANKKD
-244 DEEEPVVNPLLQATE
+244 DEELIVNPLLQATE
-259 EEAKVDEGEEEPG
+259 EEARVDEGEEEPG
-272 EGEGEGEEE
+272 EGEGEE

-308 KKTVVEEETEAI
+308 NKPVVEEDTEAI
-320 DESENTTTYA
+320 DETENTTTYA

-386 RSKIEKAFRE
+386 RLKIEKAFRE

-409 EMVEKEKQDK
+409 ELVEKEKQDK
-419 QKEKEKAR
+419 QKEKQKAR
-427 KSRGKNVESV
+427 KSRGKNVESI
-437 DDKASTSSSTV
+437 DDKSSTSSTT
-448 SVRRSKRKTAERGK
+448 SVRRSKRKTAGSGK
-462 YFDYSDDEIEDDEE
+462 YFDYSNDEMEDDEE
-476 DFVREKPTPAKHPKW
+476 DFVKEKPTPAKHPKW
-491 TSKKTAQGAK
+491 NTKKTGQGAK
-501 GGNSVAGQYSALKE
+501 GGNSVAGQYSALNE

-521 IGDADEVNS
+521 IGDTNEVNS

-574 DGSDFQLMEDS
+574 DGNNFQLMEDS
-585 GQKSKSILTLQG
+585 GQKSQSIMTLQG

-605 GASELPSQFMAS
+605 GVSELPPQFLAS
-617 DSDQVTEVN
+617 DTDQVTEVD
-626 ISEGGKSDEPQ
+626 ISEDGAAGEPQ

-655 GLPQEQEISSSE
+655 CPSQEQEITLSE
-667 GFSGV
+667 EFSQV

-677 GENFVNEQVV
+677 DEKFVSGQV
-687 EEQGPVQVE
+687 EEAQGPVQLE

-705 VKELMETESWSDGA
+705 VRELMETGSWNNGA
-719 VNTGRLVEQKVCVEQ
+719 VNTGKVIEQKVCVEQ
-734 ISTYIDVNITKEDT
+734 ISTYIDVNIIKEDT

>member
-16 PRVVTKPPQSDNE
+16 PRVGTKPPQADNE
-29 KAKEKSQESIKSPI
+29 KAKEKSQETIKSPV
-43 RSISNTSKNLTK
+43 RSLSNITKNLTK
-55 DPEPNENKKPD
+55 DPEPNENQKPD

-71 VQTTHDEVKSKDK
+71 VQTTHNEVKCKDK
-84 TKPEVE
+84 INTEVE
-90 EEVMSPKGQKPQYT
+90 EAIGSPKGQKPQYT

-115 LSLAGKPKRTTEDSQ
+115 LSLAGKPRRTTEDTQS
-130 PKCPSSPLKSPRP
+130 KCPSSPLKSPRP
-143 NIPTPSLKS
+143 SIHTPSLKS
-152 PPPRPSFPSCPSPVK
+152 PPPRPNYPSCPSPVK
-167 HIPSVSRTDITKSTE
+167 HVPNVPRTDITKSTE
-182 DKEEKSEKPK
+182 DKEERTEKPK
-192 QTRRHTKVD
+192 QTRKHTKVD

-232 KPEKSAKTANKM
+232 KPEKSTKTANKK
-244 DEEEPVVNPLLQATE
+244 DEEPVVNPLLQATE
-259 EEAKVDEGEEEPG
+259 EEARVDEGEEEPV
-272 EGEGEGEEE
+272 EGEVEGEE

-308 KKTVVEEETEAI
+308 KKPVVEEDTDAI
-320 DESENTTTYA
+320 DETENTTTYA

-335 QVRQIWSKQ
+335 QTRQIWSKQ

-386 RSKIEKAFRE
+386 RLKIEKAFRE

-409 EMVEKEKQDK
+409 ELVEKEKQDK
-419 QKEKEKAR
+419 QKEKQKAR

-437 DDKASTSSSTV
+437 DDKSSTSSTTT
-448 SVRRSKRKTAERGK
+448 VRRSKRKTAGSGK
-462 YFDYSDDEIEDDEE
+462 YFDYSNDAMEDDEE
-476 DFVREKPTPAKHPKW
+476 DFVKEKPTPAKHPKW
-491 TSKKTAQGAK
+491 NSKKTGQGAK
-501 GGNSVAGQYSALKE
+501 GGNTVAGQYSALNE

-521 IGDADEVNS
+521 IGNANEVNS

-574 DGSDFQLMEDS
+574 DGNDFQLMEDS
-585 GQKSKSILTLQG
+585 GQKSQSIMTLQG

-605 GASELPSQFMAS
+605 GVSELPPQFLAS
-617 DSDQVTEVN
+617 DTDQVTEVD
-626 ISEGGKSDEPQ
+626 ISEDGAPGEPQ

-644 NVMTLANEISQ
+644 NVMTLANEVSQ
-655 GLPQEQEISSSE
+655 CPSQEQEISLSE
-667 GFSGV
+667 EFSEV

-677 GENFVNEQVV
+677 DEKFVSEQVD
-687 EEQGPVQVE
+687 EEQVPVQLE
-696 TEVNFQPVT
+696 AEVNFQPVT
-705 VKELMETESWSDGA
+705 VKELMETGSWNNGA
-719 VNTGRLVEQKVCVEQ
+719 VNTGKVVEQKVCVEQ
-734 ISTYIDVNITKEDT
+734 ISTYIDVNIIKEDT

>member
-16 PRVVTKPPQSDNE
+16 PRVGTKPPQADNE
-29 KAKEKSQESIKSPI
+29 KAKEKSQETIKSPV
-43 RSISNTSKNLTK
+43 RSLSNITKNLTK
-55 DPEPNENKKPD
+55 DPEPNENQKPD

-71 VQTTHDEVKSKDK
+71 VQTTHNEVKCKDK
-84 TKPEVE
+84 INTEVE
-90 EEVMSPKGQKPQYT
+90 EAIGSPKGQKPQYT

-115 LSLAGKPKRTTEDSQ
+115 LSLAGKPRRTTEDTH

-143 NIPTPSLKS
+143 SIHTPSLKS
-152 PPPRPSFPSCPSPVK
+152 PPPRPNYPSCPSPVK
-167 HIPSVSRTDITKSTE
+167 HVPNVPRTDITKSTE
-182 DKEEKSEKPK
+182 DKEERTEKPK
-192 QTRRHTKVD
+192 QTRKHTKVD

-232 KPEKSAKTANKM
+232 KPEKSTKTANKK

-259 EEAKVDEGEEEPG
+259 EEARVDEGEEEPV
-272 EGEGEGEEE
+272 EGEVEGEE

-308 KKTVVEEETEAI
+308 KKPVVEEDTDAI
-320 DESENTTTYA
+320 DETENTTTYA

-335 QVRQIWSKQ
+335 QTRQIWSKQ

-386 RSKIEKAFRE
+386 RLKIEKAFRE

-409 EMVEKEKQDK
+409 ELVEKEKQDK
-419 QKEKEKAR
+419 QKEKQKAR

-437 DDKASTSSSTV
+437 DDKSSTSSTTT
-448 SVRRSKRKTAERGK
+448 VRRSKRKTAGSGK
-462 YFDYSDDEIEDDEE
+462 YFDYSNDAMEDDEE
-476 DFVREKPTPAKHPKW
+476 DFVKEKPTPAKHPKW
-491 TSKKTAQGAK
+491 NSKKTGQGAK
-501 GGNSVAGQYSALKE
+501 GGNTVAGQYSALNE

-521 IGDADEVNS
+521 IGNANEVNS

-574 DGSDFQLMEDS
+574 DGNDFQLMEDS
-585 GQKSKSILTLQG
+585 GQKSQSIMTLQG

-605 GASELPSQFMAS
+605 GVSELPPQFLAS
-617 DSDQVTEVN
+617 DTDQVTEVD
-626 ISEGGKSDEPQ
+626 ISEDGAPGEPQ

-644 NVMTLANEISQ
+644 NVMTLANEVSQ
-655 GLPQEQEISSSE
+655 CPSQEQEISLSE
-667 GFSGV
+667 EFSEV

-677 GENFVNEQVV
+677 DEKFVSEQVD
-687 EEQGPVQVE
+687 EEQVPVQLE
-696 TEVNFQPVT
+696 AEVNFQPVT
-705 VKELMETESWSDGA
+705 VKELMETGSWNNGA
-719 VNTGRLVEQKVCVEQ
+719 VNTGKVVEQKVCVEQ
-734 ISTYIDVNITKEDT
+734 ISTYIDVNIIKEDT

>member
-16 PRVVTKPPQSDNE
+16 PRVGTKPPQADSE
-29 KAKEKSQESIKSPI
+29 KAKEKSQDTIKSPV
-43 RSISNTSKNLTK
+43 RSLSNITKNLTK

-66 KNVVE
+66 KNFVE
-71 VQTTHDEVKSKDK
+71 VQTTLDEVKCKDK
-84 TKPEVE
+84 INTEDE
-90 EEVMSPKGQKPQYT
+90 EAVGSPKGQKPQYT

-115 LSLAGKPKRTTEDSQ
+115 LSLAGKPRRTTEDPQ

-143 NIPTPSLKS
+143 IIPTPSLKS
-152 PPPRPSFPSCPSPVK
+152 PTPRPNYPSCPSPVK
-167 HIPSVSRTDITKSTE
+167 HVPNVPRTDITKSTE
-182 DKEEKSEKPK
+182 DKEEKTEKPK

-220 WNPNRNFMSTQN
+220 WNPNRNFMSIQN
-232 KPEKSAKTANKM
+232 KPEKSTKTANKKE
-244 DEEEPVVNPLLQATE
+244 DEELIVNPLLQATE
-259 EEAKVDEGEEEPG
+259 EEARVDEGEEEPG
-272 EGEGEGEEE
+272 EGEGEE

-308 KKTVVEEETEAI
+308 NKPVVEEDTEAI
-320 DESENTTTYA
+320 DETENTTTYA

-386 RSKIEKAFRE
+386 RLKIEKAFRE

-409 EMVEKEKQDK
+409 ELVEKEKQDK
-419 QKEKEKAR
+419 QKEKRKAR
-427 KSRGKNVESV
+427 KSRGKNVESL
-437 DDKASTSSSTV
+437 DDKSSTSSTT
-448 SVRRSKRKTAERGK
+448 SVRRSKRKTAGSGK
-462 YFDYSDDEIEDDEE
+462 YFDYSNDEMEDDEE
-476 DFVREKPTPAKHPKW
+476 DFVKEKPTPAKHPKW
-491 TSKKTAQGAK
+491 NTKKTGQGAK
-501 GGNSVAGQYSALKE
+501 GGNSVAGQYSALNE

-521 IGDADEVNS
+521 IGDTNEVNS

-574 DGSDFQLMEDS
+574 DGNNFQLMEDS
-585 GQKSKSILTLQG
+585 GQKSQSIMTLQG

-605 GASELPSQFMAS
+605 GVSELPPQFLAS
-617 DSDQVTEVN
+617 DTDQVTEVD
-626 ISEGGKSDEPQ
+626 ISEDGAAGEPQ

-655 GLPQEQEISSSE
+655 CPSQEQEITLSE
-667 GFSGV
+667 EFSQV

-677 GENFVNEQVV
+677 DEKFVSGQV
-687 EEQGPVQVE
+687 EEAQGPVQLE

-705 VKELMETESWSDGA
+705 VRELMETGSWNNGA
-719 VNTGRLVEQKVCVEQ
+719 VNTGKVIEQKVCVEQ
-734 ISTYIDVNITKEDT
+734 ISTYIDVNIIKEDT

>member
-16 PRVVTKPPQSDNE
+16 PRVGTKPPQADSE
-29 KAKEKSQESIKSPI
+29 KAKEKSQDTIKSPV
-43 RSISNTSKNLTK
+43 RSLSNITKNLTK

-71 VQTTHDEVKSKDK
+71 VQTTLDEVKCKDK
-84 TKPEVE
+84 INTEDE
-90 EEVMSPKGQKPQYT
+90 EAVGSPKGQKPQYT

-115 LSLAGKPKRTTEDSQ
+115 LSLAGKPRRTTEDPQ

-143 NIPTPSLKS
+143 IIPTPSLKS
-152 PPPRPSFPSCPSPVK
+152 PTPRPNYPSCPSPVK
-167 HIPSVSRTDITKSTE
+167 HVPNVPRTDITKSTE
-182 DKEEKSEKPK
+182 DKEEKTEKPK

-220 WNPNRNFMSTQN
+220 WNPNRNFMSIQN
-232 KPEKSAKTANKM
+232 KPEKSTKTANKKE
-244 DEEEPVVNPLLQATE
+244 DEELIVNPLLQATE
-259 EEAKVDEGEEEPG
+259 EEARVDEGEEEPG
-272 EGEGEGEEE
+272 EGEGEE

-308 KKTVVEEETEAI
+308 NKPVVEEDTEAI
-320 DESENTTTYA
+320 DETENTTTYA

-386 RSKIEKAFRE
+386 RLKIEKAFRE

-409 EMVEKEKQDK
+409 ELVEKEKQDK
-419 QKEKEKAR
+419 QKEKRKAR
-427 KSRGKNVESV
+427 KSRGKNVESL
-437 DDKASTSSSTV
+437 DDKSSTSSTT
-448 SVRRSKRKTAERGK
+448 SVRRSKRKTAGSGK
-462 YFDYSDDEIEDDEE
+462 YFDYSNDEMEDDEE
-476 DFVREKPTPAKHPKW
+476 DFVKEKPTPAKHPKW
-491 TSKKTAQGAK
+491 NTKKTGQGAK
-501 GGNSVAGQYSALKE
+501 GGNSVAGQYSALNE

-521 IGDADEVNS
+521 IGDTNEVNS

-574 DGSDFQLMEDS
+574 DGNNFQLMEDS
-585 GQKSKSILTLQG
+585 GQKSQSIMTLQG

-605 GASELPSQFMAS
+605 GVSELPPQFLAS
-617 DSDQVTEVN
+617 DTDQVTEVD
-626 ISEGGKSDEPQ
+626 ISEDGAPSEPQ

-655 GLPQEQEISSSE
+655 CPSQEQEITLSE
-667 GFSGV
+667 EFSQV

-677 GENFVNEQVV
+677 DEKFVSGQV
-687 EEQGPVQVE
+687 EEAQGPVQLE

-705 VKELMETESWSDGA
+705 VRELMETGSWNNGA
-719 VNTGRLVEQKVCVEQ
+719 VNTGKVIEQKVCVEQ
-734 ISTYIDVNITKEDT
+734 ISTYIDVNIIKEDT

>member
-16 PRVVTKPPQSDNE
+16 PRVGTKPPQADNE
-29 KAKEKSQESIKSPI
+29 KAKEKSQETIKSPV
-43 RSISNTSKNLTK
+43 RSLSNITKNLTK
-55 DPEPNENKKPD
+55 DPEPNENQKPD

-71 VQTTHDEVKSKDK
+71 VQTTHNEVKCKDK
-84 TKPEVE
+84 INTEVE
-90 EEVMSPKGQKPQYT
+90 EAIGSPKGQKPQYT

-115 LSLAGKPKRTTEDSQ
+115 LSLAGKPRRTIEDPQ

-143 NIPTPSLKS
+143 SIHTPSLKS
-152 PPPRPSFPSCPSPVK
+152 PPPRPNYPSCPSPVK
-167 HIPSVSRTDITKSTE
+167 HVPNVPRTDITKSTE
-182 DKEEKSEKPK
+182 DKEERTEKPK
-192 QTRRHTKVD
+192 QTRKHTKVD

-232 KPEKSAKTANKM
+232 KPEKSTKTSNKK
-244 DEEEPVVNPLLQATE
+244 DEEEPVVNHLLQATE
-259 EEAKVDEGEEEPG
+259 EEARVDEGEEEPG
-272 EGEGEGEEE
+272 EGEVEGEE

-308 KKTVVEEETEAI
+308 KKPVVEEDTDAI
-320 DESENTTTYA
+320 DETENTTTYA

-335 QVRQIWSKQ
+335 QTRQIWSKQ

-386 RSKIEKAFRE
+386 RLKIEKAFRE

-409 EMVEKEKQDK
+409 ELVEKEKQDK
-419 QKEKEKAR
+419 QKEKQKAR

-437 DDKASTSSSTV
+437 NDKSSTSSTTT
-448 SVRRSKRKTAERGK
+448 VRRSKRKTAGSGK
-462 YFDYSDDEIEDDEE
+462 YFDYSNDAMEDDEE
-476 DFVREKPTPAKHPKW
+476 DFVKEKPTPAKHPKW
-491 TSKKTAQGAK
+491 NSKKTGQGAK
-501 GGNSVAGQYSALKE
+501 GGNTVAGQYSALNE

-521 IGDADEVNS
+521 IGNANEVNS

-574 DGSDFQLMEDS
+574 DGNDFQLMEDS
-585 GQKSKSILTLQG
+585 GQKSQSIMTLHG

-605 GASELPSQFMAS
+605 GVSELPPQFLAS
-617 DSDQVTEVN
+617 DTDQVTEVD
-626 ISEGGKSDEPQ
+626 ISEDGAPGEPQ

-655 GLPQEQEISSSE
+655 CPSQEQEISLSE
-667 GFSGV
+667 EFSEV

-677 GENFVNEQVV
+677 DEKFVSEQVD
-687 EEQGPVQVE
+687 EEQVPVQLE
-696 TEVNFQPVT
+696 AEVNFQPVT
-705 VKELMETESWSDGA
+705 VKELMETGSWNNGA
-719 VNTGRLVEQKVCVEQ
+719 VNTGKVVEQKVCVEQ
-734 ISTYIDVNITKEDT
+734 ISTYIDVNIIKEDT

>member
-16 PRVVTKPPQSDNE
+16 PRVGTKPPQADNE
-29 KAKEKSQESIKSPI
+29 KAKEKSQETIKSPV
-43 RSISNTSKNLTK
+43 RSLSNITKNLTK
-55 DPEPNENKKPD
+55 DPEPNENQKPD

-71 VQTTHDEVKSKDK
+71 VQTTHNEVKCKDK
-84 TKPEVE
+84 INTEVE
-90 EEVMSPKGQKPQYT
+90 EAIGSPKGQKPQYT

-115 LSLAGKPKRTTEDSQ
+115 LSLAGKPRRTTEDTQ

-143 NIPTPSLKS
+143 SIHTPSLKS
-152 PPPRPSFPSCPSPVK
+152 PPPRPNYPSCPSPVK
-167 HIPSVSRTDITKSTE
+167 HVPNVPRTDITKSTE
-182 DKEEKSEKPK
+182 DKEERTEKPK
-192 QTRRHTKVD
+192 QTRKHTKVD

-232 KPEKSAKTANKM
+232 KPEKSTKTSNKK
-244 DEEEPVVNPLLQATE
+244 DEEELVVNPLLQATE
-259 EEAKVDEGEEEPG
+259 EEARVDEGEEEPV
-272 EGEGEGEEE
+272 EGEVEGEE

-308 KKTVVEEETEAI
+308 KKPVVEEDTDAI
-320 DESENTTTYA
+320 DETENTTTYA

-335 QVRQIWSKQ
+335 QTRQIWSKQ

-386 RSKIEKAFRE
+386 RLKIEKAFRE

-409 EMVEKEKQDK
+409 ELVEKEKQDK
-419 QKEKEKAR
+419 QKEKQKAR

-437 DDKASTSSSTV
+437 NDKSSTSSTTT
-448 SVRRSKRKTAERGK
+448 VRRSKRKTAGSGK
-462 YFDYSDDEIEDDEE
+462 YFDYSNDAMEDDEE
-476 DFVREKPTPAKHPKW
+476 DFVKEKPTPAKHPKW
-491 TSKKTAQGAK
+491 NSKKTGQGAK
-501 GGNSVAGQYSALKE
+501 GGNTVAGQYSALNE

-521 IGDADEVNS
+521 IGNANEVNS

-574 DGSDFQLMEDS
+574 DGNDFQLMEDS
-585 GQKSKSILTLQG
+585 GQKSQSIMTLQG

-605 GASELPSQFMAS
+605 GVSELPPQFLAS
-617 DSDQVTEVN
+617 DTDQVTEVD
-626 ISEGGKSDEPQ
+626 ISEDGAPGEPQ

-644 NVMTLANEISQ
+644 NVMTLANEVSQ
-655 GLPQEQEISSSE
+655 CPSQEQEISLSE
-667 GFSGV
+667 EFSEV

-677 GENFVNEQVV
+677 DEKFVSEQVD
-687 EEQGPVQVE
+687 EEQVPVQLE
-696 TEVNFQPVT
+696 AEVNFQPVT
-705 VKELMETESWSDGA
+705 VKELMETGSWNNGA
-719 VNTGRLVEQKVCVEQ
+719 VNTGKVVEQKVCVEQ
-734 ISTYIDVNITKEDT
+734 ISTYIDVNIIKEDT

>member
-16 PRVVTKPPQSDNE
+16 PRVGTKPPQADNE
-29 KAKEKSQESIKSPI
+29 KAKEKSQETIKSPV
-43 RSISNTSKNLTK
+43 RSLSNITKNLTK
-55 DPEPNENKKPD
+55 DPEPNENQKPD

-71 VQTTHDEVKSKDK
+71 VQTTHNEVKCKDK
-84 TKPEVE
+84 INTEVE
-90 EEVMSPKGQKPQYT
+90 EAIGSPKGQKPQYT

-115 LSLAGKPKRTTEDSQ
+115 LSLAGKPRRTTEDPQ

-143 NIPTPSLKS
+143 SIHTPSLKS
-152 PPPRPSFPSCPSPVK
+152 PPPRPNYPSCPSPVK
-167 HIPSVSRTDITKSTE
+167 HVPNVPRTDITKSTE
-182 DKEEKSEKPK
+182 DKEERTEKPK
-192 QTRRHTKVD
+192 QTRKHTKVD

-232 KPEKSAKTANKM
+232 KPEKSTKTANKK
-244 DEEEPVVNPLLQATE
+244 DEEEPIVNPLLQATE
-259 EEAKVDEGEEEPG
+259 EEARVDEGEEERE
-272 EGEGEGEEE
+272 EGEVEGEE

-308 KKTVVEEETEAI
+308 KKPVVEEDTDAI
-320 DESENTTTYA
+320 DETENTTTYA

-335 QVRQIWSKQ
+335 QTRQIWSKQ

-386 RSKIEKAFRE
+386 RLKIEKAFRE

-409 EMVEKEKQDK
+409 ELVEKEKQDK
-419 QKEKEKAR
+419 QKEKQKAR
-427 KSRGKNVESV
+427 KSHGKNVESV
-437 DDKASTSSSTV
+437 DDKSSTSSTTT
-448 SVRRSKRKTAERGK
+448 VRRSKRKTAGSGK
-462 YFDYSDDEIEDDEE
+462 YFDYSNDAMEDDEE
-476 DFVREKPTPAKHPKW
+476 DFVKEKPTPAKHPKW
-491 TSKKTAQGAK
+491 NSKKTGQGAK
-501 GGNSVAGQYSALKE
+501 GGNTVAGQYSALNE

-521 IGDADEVNS
+521 IGNANEVNS

-574 DGSDFQLMEDS
+574 DGNDFQLMEDS
-585 GQKSKSILTLQG
+585 GQKSQSIMTLQG

-605 GASELPSQFMAS
+605 GVSELPPQFLAS
-617 DSDQVTEVN
+617 DTDQVTEVD
-626 ISEGGKSDEPQ
+626 ISEDGAPGEPQ

-644 NVMTLANEISQ
+644 NVMTLANEVSQ
-655 GLPQEQEISSSE
+655 CPSQEQEISLSE
-667 GFSGV
+667 EFSEV

-677 GENFVNEQVV
+677 DEKFVSEQVD
-687 EEQGPVQVE
+687 EEQVPVQLE
-696 TEVNFQPVT
+696 AEVNFQPVT
-705 VKELMETESWSDGA
+705 VKELMETGSWNNGA
-719 VNTGRLVEQKVCVEQ
+719 VNTGKVVEQKVCVEQ
-734 ISTYIDVNITKEDT
+734 ISTYIDVNIIKEDT

>member
-16 PRVVTKPPQSDNE
+16 PRVGTKPPQADSE
-29 KAKEKSQESIKSPI
+29 KAKEKSQDTIKSPV
-43 RSISNTSKNLTK
+43 RSLSNITKNLTK

-71 VQTTHDEVKSKDK
+71 VQTTLDEVKCKDK
-84 TKPEVE
+84 INTEDE
-90 EEVMSPKGQKPQYT
+90 EAVGSPKGQKPQYT

-115 LSLAGKPKRTTEDSQ
+115 LSLAGKPRRTTEDPQ

-143 NIPTPSLKS
+143 IIPTPSLKS
-152 PPPRPSFPSCPSPVK
+152 PTPRPNYPSCPSPVK
-167 HIPSVSRTDITKSTE
+167 HVPNVPRTDITKSTE
-182 DKEEKSEKPK
+182 DKEEKTEKPK

-220 WNPNRNFMSTQN
+220 WNPNRNFMSIQN
-232 KPEKSAKTANKM
+232 KPEKSTKTANKKD
-244 DEEEPVVNPLLQATE
+244 DEELIVNPLLQATE
-259 EEAKVDEGEEEPG
+259 EEARVDEGEEEPG
-272 EGEGEGEEE
+272 EGEGEE

-308 KKTVVEEETEAI
+308 NKPVVEEDTEAI
-320 DESENTTTYA
+320 DETENTTTYA

-335 QVRQIWSKQ
+335 QVRHIWSKQ

-386 RSKIEKAFRE
+386 RLKIEKAFRE

-409 EMVEKEKQDK
+409 ELVEKEKQDK
-419 QKEKEKAR
+419 QKEKQKAR
-427 KSRGKNVESV
+427 KSRGKNVESM
-437 DDKASTSSSTV
+437 DDKSSTSSTT
-448 SVRRSKRKTAERGK
+448 SVRRSKRKTAGSGK
-462 YFDYSDDEIEDDEE
+462 YFDYSNDEMEDDEE
-476 DFVREKPTPAKHPKW
+476 DFVKEKPTPAKHPKW
-491 TSKKTAQGAK
+491 NTKKTGQGAK
-501 GGNSVAGQYSALKE
+501 GGNSVAGQYSALNE

-521 IGDADEVNS
+521 IGDTNEVNS

-574 DGSDFQLMEDS
+574 DGNNFQLMEDS
-585 GQKSKSILTLQG
+585 GQKSQSIMTLQG

-605 GASELPSQFMAS
+605 GVSELPPQFLAS
-617 DSDQVTEVN
+617 DTDQVTEVD
-626 ISEGGKSDEPQ
+626 ISEDGASGEPQ
-637 PQVFIPQ
+637 PQVFLPQ

-655 GLPQEQEISSSE
+655 CPSQEQEITLSE
-667 GFSGV
+667 EFSQV

-677 GENFVNEQVV
+677 DEKFVSGQVE
-687 EEQGPVQVE
+687 EEQGPVQLE

-705 VKELMETESWSDGA
+705 VRELMETGSWNNGA
-719 VNTGRLVEQKVCVEQ
+719 VNTGKVIEQRVCVEQ
-734 ISTYIDVNITKEDT
+734 ISTYIDVNIIKEDT

>member
-16 PRVVTKPPQSDNE
+16 PRVGTKPPQADNE
-29 KAKEKSQESIKSPI
+29 KAKEKSQETIKSPV
-43 RSISNTSKNLTK
+43 RSLSNITKNLTK
-55 DPEPNENKKPD
+55 DPEPNENQKPD

-71 VQTTHDEVKSKDK
+71 VQTTHNEVKCKDK
-84 TKPEVE
+84 INTEVE
-90 EEVMSPKGQKPQYT
+90 EAIGSPKGQKPQYT

-115 LSLAGKPKRTTEDSQ
+115 LSLAGKPRRTTEDTQ

-143 NIPTPSLKS
+143 SIHTPSLKS
-152 PPPRPSFPSCPSPVK
+152 PPPRPNYPSCPSPVK
-167 HIPSVSRTDITKSTE
+167 HVPNVPRTDITKSTE
-182 DKEEKSEKPK
+182 DKEERTEKPK
-192 QTRRHTKVD
+192 QTRKHTKVD

-232 KPEKSAKTANKM
+232 KPEKSTKTANKK

-259 EEAKVDEGEEEPG
+259 EEARVDEGEEEPV
-272 EGEGEGEEE
+272 EGEVEGEE

-308 KKTVVEEETEAI
+308 KKPVVEEDTDAI
-320 DESENTTTYA
+320 DETENTTTYA

-335 QVRQIWSKQ
+335 QTRQIWSKQ

-386 RSKIEKAFRE
+386 RLKIEKAFRE

-409 EMVEKEKQDK
+409 ELVEKEKQDK
-419 QKEKEKAR
+419 QKEKQKAR

-437 DDKASTSSSTV
+437 DDKSSTSSTTT
-448 SVRRSKRKTAERGK
+448 VRRSKRKTAGSGK
-462 YFDYSDDEIEDDEE
+462 YFDYSNDAMEDDEE
-476 DFVREKPTPAKHPKW
+476 DFVKEKPTPAKHPKW
-491 TSKKTAQGAK
+491 NSKKTGQGAK
-501 GGNSVAGQYSALKE
+501 GGNTVAGQYSALNE

-521 IGDADEVNS
+521 IGNANEVNS

-574 DGSDFQLMEDS
+574 DGNDFQLMEDS
-585 GQKSKSILTLQG
+585 GQKSQSIMTLQG

-605 GASELPSQFMAS
+605 GVSELPPQFLAS
-617 DSDQVTEVN
+617 DTDQVTEVD
-626 ISEGGKSDEPQ
+626 ISEDGAPGEPQ

-655 GLPQEQEISSSE
+655 CPSQEQEISLSE
-667 GFSGV
+667 EFSEV

-677 GENFVNEQVV
+677 DEKFVSEQVD
-687 EEQGPVQVE
+687 EEQVPVQLE
-696 TEVNFQPVT
+696 AEVNFQPVT
-705 VKELMETESWSDGA
+705 VKELMETGSWNNGA
-719 VNTGRLVEQKVCVEQ
+719 VNTGKVVEQKVCVEQ
-734 ISTYIDVNITKEDT
+734 ISTYIDVNIIKEDT

>member
-16 PRVVTKPPQSDNE
+16 PRVGTKPPQADSE
-29 KAKEKSQESIKSPI
+29 KAKEISQDTIKSRV
-43 RSISNTSKNLTK
+43 RSLSNITKNLTK

-71 VQTTHDEVKSKDK
+71 VQTTLDEVKCKDK
-84 TKPEVE
+84 INTEDE
-90 EEVMSPKGQKPQYT
+90 EAVGSPKGQKPQYT

-115 LSLAGKPKRTTEDSQ
+115 LSLAGKPRRTTEDPQ

-143 NIPTPSLKS
+143 IIPTPSLKS
-152 PPPRPSFPSCPSPVK
+152 PTPRPNYPSCPSPVK
-167 HIPSVSRTDITKSTE
+167 HVPNVPRTDITKSTE
-182 DKEEKSEKPK
+182 DKEEKTEKPK

-220 WNPNRNFMSTQN
+220 WNPNRNFMSIQN
-232 KPEKSAKTANKM
+232 KPEKSTKTANKKE
-244 DEEEPVVNPLLQATE
+244 DEELIVNPLLQATE
-259 EEAKVDEGEEEPG
+259 EEARVDEGEEEPG
-272 EGEGEGEEE
+272 EGEGEE

-308 KKTVVEEETEAI
+308 NKPVVEEDTEAI
-320 DESENTTTYA
+320 DETENTTTYA

-386 RSKIEKAFRE
+386 RLKIEKAFRE

-409 EMVEKEKQDK
+409 ELVEKEKQDK
-419 QKEKEKAR
+419 QKEKQKAR

-437 DDKASTSSSTV
+437 DDKSSTSSTT
-448 SVRRSKRKTAERGK
+448 SVRRSKRKTAGSGK
-462 YFDYSDDEIEDDEE
+462 YFDYSNDEMEDDEE
-476 DFVREKPTPAKHPKW
+476 DFVKEKPTPAKHPKW
-491 TSKKTAQGAK
+491 NTKKTGQGAK
-501 GGNSVAGQYSALKE
+501 GGNSVAGQYSALNE

-521 IGDADEVNS
+521 IGDTNEVNS

-574 DGSDFQLMEDS
+574 DGNNFQLMEDS
-585 GQKSKSILTLQG
+585 GQKSQSIMTLQG

-605 GASELPSQFMAS
+605 GVSELPPQFLAS
-617 DSDQVTEVN
+617 DTDQVTEVD
-626 ISEGGKSDEPQ
+626 ISEDGAAGEPQ

-655 GLPQEQEISSSE
+655 CPSQEQEITLSSE
-667 GFSGV
+667 FSQV

-677 GENFVNEQVV
+677 DEKFVSGQVE
-687 EEQGPVQVE
+687 EEQGPVQLE

-705 VKELMETESWSDGA
+705 VRELMETGSWNNGA
-719 VNTGRLVEQKVCVEQ
+719 VNTGKVIEQRVCVEQ
-734 ISTYIDVNITKEDT
+734 ISTYIDVNIIKEDT

>member
-16 PRVVTKPPQSDNE
+16 PRVGTKPPQADNE
-29 KAKEKSQESIKSPI
+29 KAKEKSQETIKSPV
-43 RSISNTSKNLTK
+43 RSLSNITKNLTK
-55 DPEPNENKKPD
+55 DPEPNENQKPD

-71 VQTTHDEVKSKDK
+71 VQTTHNEVKCKDK
-84 TKPEVE
+84 INTEVE
-90 EEVMSPKGQKPQYT
+90 EAIGSPKGQKPQYT

-115 LSLAGKPKRTTEDSQ
+115 LSLAGKPRRTTEDTH

-143 NIPTPSLKS
+143 SIHTPSLKS
-152 PPPRPSFPSCPSPVK
+152 PPPRPNYPSCPSPVK
-167 HIPSVSRTDITKSTE
+167 HVPNVPRTDITKSTE
-182 DKEEKSEKPK
+182 DKEERTEKPK
-192 QTRRHTKVD
+192 QTRKHTKVD

-232 KPEKSAKTANKM
+232 KPEKSTKTANKK

-259 EEAKVDEGEEEPG
+259 EEARVDEGEEEPV
-272 EGEGEGEEE
+272 EGEVEGEE

-308 KKTVVEEETEAI
+308 KKPVVEEDTDAI
-320 DESENTTTYA
+320 DETENTTTYA

-335 QVRQIWSKQ
+335 QTRQIWSKQ

-386 RSKIEKAFRE
+386 RLKIEKAFRE

-409 EMVEKEKQDK
+409 ELVEKEKQDK
-419 QKEKEKAR
+419 QKEKQKAR
-427 KSRGKNVESV
+427 KSKGKNVESV
-437 DDKASTSSSTV
+437 DDKSSTSSTTT
-448 SVRRSKRKTAERGK
+448 VRRSKRKTAGSGK
-462 YFDYSDDEIEDDEE
+462 YFDYSNDAMEDDEE
-476 DFVREKPTPAKHPKW
+476 DFVKEKPTPAKHPKW
-491 TSKKTAQGAK
+491 NSKKTGQGAK
-501 GGNSVAGQYSALKE
+501 GGNTVAGQYSALNE

-521 IGDADEVNS
+521 IGNANEVNS

-574 DGSDFQLMEDS
+574 DGNDFQLMEDS
-585 GQKSKSILTLQG
+585 GQKSQSIMTLQG

-605 GASELPSQFMAS
+605 GVSELPPQFLAS
-617 DSDQVTEVN
+617 DTDQVTEVD
-626 ISEGGKSDEPQ
+626 ISEDGAPGEPQ

-644 NVMTLANEISQ
+644 NVMTLANEVSQ
-655 GLPQEQEISSSE
+655 CPSQEQEISLSE
-667 GFSGV
+667 EFSEV

-677 GENFVNEQVV
+677 DEKFVSEQVD
-687 EEQGPVQVE
+687 EEQVPVQLE
-696 TEVNFQPVT
+696 AEVNFQPVT
-705 VKELMETESWSDGA
+705 VKELMETGSWNNGA
-719 VNTGRLVEQKVCVEQ
+719 VNTGKVVEQKVCVEQ
-734 ISTYIDVNITKEDT
+734 ISTYIDVNIIKEDT

>member
-16 PRVVTKPPQSDNE
+16 PRVGTKPPQADNE
-29 KAKEKSQESIKSPI
+29 KAKEKSQETIKSPV
-43 RSISNTSKNLTK
+43 RSLSNITKNLTK
-55 DPEPNENKKPD
+55 DPEPNENQKPD

-71 VQTTHDEVKSKDK
+71 VQTTHNEVKCKDK
-84 TKPEVE
+84 INTEVE
-90 EEVMSPKGQKPQYT
+90 EAIGSPKGQKPQYT

-115 LSLAGKPKRTTEDSQ
+115 LSLAGKPRRTTEDTQS
-130 PKCPSSPLKSPRP
+130 KCPSSPLKSPRP
-143 NIPTPSLKS
+143 SIHTPSLKS
-152 PPPRPSFPSCPSPVK
+152 PPPRPNYPSCPSPVK
-167 HIPSVSRTDITKSTE
+167 HVPNVPRTDITKSTE
-182 DKEEKSEKPK
+182 DKEERTEKPK
-192 QTRRHTKVD
+192 QTRKHTKVD

-232 KPEKSAKTANKM
+232 KPEKSTKTANKK

-259 EEAKVDEGEEEPG
+259 EEARVDEGEEEPV
-272 EGEGEGEEE
+272 EGEVEGEE

-308 KKTVVEEETEAI
+308 KKPVVEEDTDAI
-320 DESENTTTYA
+320 DETENTTTYA

-335 QVRQIWSKQ
+335 QTRQIWSKQ

-386 RSKIEKAFRE
+386 RLKIEKAFRE

-409 EMVEKEKQDK
+409 ELVEKEKQDK
-419 QKEKEKAR
+419 QKEKQKAR

-437 DDKASTSSSTV
+437 DDKSSTSSTTT
-448 SVRRSKRKTAERGK
+448 VRRSKRKTAGSGK
-462 YFDYSDDEIEDDEE
+462 YFDYSNDAMEDDEE
-476 DFVREKPTPAKHPKW
+476 DFVKEKPTPAKHPKW
-491 TSKKTAQGAK
+491 NSKKTGQGAK
-501 GGNSVAGQYSALKE
+501 GGNTVAGQYSALNE

-521 IGDADEVNS
+521 IGNANEVNS

-574 DGSDFQLMEDS
+574 DGNDFQLMEDS
-585 GQKSKSILTLQG
+585 GQKSQSIMTLQG

-605 GASELPSQFMAS
+605 GVSELPPQFLAS
-617 DSDQVTEVN
+617 DTDQVTEVD
-626 ISEGGKSDEPQ
+626 ISEDGAPGEPQ

-644 NVMTLANEISQ
+644 NVMTLANEVSQ
-655 GLPQEQEISSSE
+655 CPSQEQEISLSE
-667 GFSGV
+667 EFSEV

-677 GENFVNEQVV
+677 DEKFVSEQVD
-687 EEQGPVQVE
+687 EEQVPVQLE
-696 TEVNFQPVT
+696 AEVNFQPVT
-705 VKELMETESWSDGA
+705 VKELMETGSWNNGA
-719 VNTGRLVEQKVCVEQ
+719 VNTGKVVEQKVCVEQ
-734 ISTYIDVNITKEDT
+734 ISTYIDVNIIKEDT

>member
-16 PRVVTKPPQSDNE
+16 PRVGTKPPQADNE
-29 KAKEKSQESIKSPI
+29 KAKEKSQETIKSPV
-43 RSISNTSKNLTK
+43 RSLSNITKNLTK
-55 DPEPNENKKPD
+55 DPEPNENQKPD

-71 VQTTHDEVKSKDK
+71 VQTTHNEVKCKDK
-84 TKPEVE
+84 INTEVE
-90 EEVMSPKGQKPQYT
+90 EAIGSPKGQKPQYT

-115 LSLAGKPKRTTEDSQ
+115 LSLAGKPRRTTEDTQ

-143 NIPTPSLKS
+143 SIHTPSLKS
-152 PPPRPSFPSCPSPVK
+152 PPPRPNYPSCPSPVK
-167 HIPSVSRTDITKSTE
+167 HVPNVPRTDITKSTE
-182 DKEEKSEKPK
+182 DKEERTEKPK
-192 QTRRHTKVD
+192 QTRKHTKVD

-232 KPEKSAKTANKM
+232 KPEKSTKTANKK
-244 DEEEPVVNPLLQATE
+244 DEEEPIVNPLLQATE
-259 EEAKVDEGEEEPG
+259 EEARVDEGEEEPE
-272 EGEGEGEEE
+272 EGEVEGEE

-308 KKTVVEEETEAI
+308 KKPVVEEDTDAI
-320 DESENTTTYA
+320 DETENTTTYA

-335 QVRQIWSKQ
+335 QTRQIWSKQ

-386 RSKIEKAFRE
+386 RLKIEKAFRE

-409 EMVEKEKQDK
+409 ELVEKEKQDK
-419 QKEKEKAR
+419 QKEKQKAR

-437 DDKASTSSSTV
+437 DDKSSTSSTTT
-448 SVRRSKRKTAERGK
+448 VRRSKRKTAGSGK
-462 YFDYSDDEIEDDEE
+462 YFDYSNDAMEDDEE
-476 DFVREKPTPAKHPKW
+476 DFVKEKPTPAKHPKW
-491 TSKKTAQGAK
+491 NSKKTGQGAK
-501 GGNSVAGQYSALKE
+501 GGNTVAGQYSALNE

-521 IGDADEVNS
+521 IGNANEVNS

-574 DGSDFQLMEDS
+574 DGNDFQLMEDS
-585 GQKSKSILTLQG
+585 GQKSQSIMTLQG

-605 GASELPSQFMAS
+605 GVSELPPQFLAS
-617 DSDQVTEVN
+617 DTDQVTEVD
-626 ISEGGKSDEPQ
+626 ISEDGAPGEPQ

-644 NVMTLANEISQ
+644 NVMTLANEVSQ
-655 GLPQEQEISSSE
+655 CPSQEQEISLSE
-667 GFSGV
+667 EFSEV

-677 GENFVNEQVV
+677 DEKFVSEQVD
-687 EEQGPVQVE
+687 EEQVPVQLE
-696 TEVNFQPVT
+696 AEVNFQPVT
-705 VKELMETESWSDGA
+705 VKELMETGSWNNGA
-719 VNTGRLVEQKVCVEQ
+719 VNTGKVVEQKVCVEQ
-734 ISTYIDVNITKEDT
+734 ISTYIDVNIIKEDT